1 MVKVAFS
8 PELRCNADESSFLA
22 DREHTKFW
30 GRLDLLVGRV
40 VSQFEFLAEFFIAG
54 RTGALG
60 IKKSSAQITKLYS
73 QEELKGKQIIAVVN
87 FPPRQIATFISEVLV
102 LGVYGNDK
110 EVILLQADRKVE
122 NGSKIG

>member
-1 MVKVAFS
+1 MPTFTDFEQLDIRSGTIIDVQDF
-8 PELRCNADESSFLA
+8 PEARNPAYKLWIDF
-22 DREHTKFW
+22 
-30 GRLDLLVGRV
+30 
-40 VSQFEFLAEFFIAG
+40 
-54 RTGALG
+54 GALG

-110 EVILLQADRKVE
+110 EVILLRADRNVE